1 MEKLFS
7 GLWEYQSIVHSKR
20 ADAFRELAKGQ
31 SPHTFMITCSDSRI
45 DPNLVTQSQPG
56 EIFLLRNAGNIVP
69 AYGSGLHGETATIEF
84 AVLGLQVRNIVIC
97 GHRHCGAMAGLAGKV
112 NLESLPAMRRWLEHA
127 RAAETCLKGQ
137 PPQANC
143 RDYIEENVLV
153 QVQNLKTHPAVY
165 AGVRAQ
171 ELNIFGWNYDFESG
185 DVSMYHTKENKF
197 ISFRK
202 DTDMKLFNLASV

>member
-1 MEKLFS
+1 M
-7 GLWEYQSIVHSKR
+7 
-20 ADAFRELAKGQ
+20 
-31 SPHTFMITCSDSRI
+31 
-45 DPNLVTQSQPG
+45 
-56 EIFLLRNAGNIVP
+56 
-69 AYGSGLHGETATIEF
+69 
-84 AVLGLQVRNIVIC
+84 
-97 GHRHCGAMAGLAGKV
+97 
-112 NLESLPAMRRWLEHA
+112 
-127 RAAETCLKGQ
+127 
-137 PPQANC
+137 
-143 RDYIEENVLV
+143 